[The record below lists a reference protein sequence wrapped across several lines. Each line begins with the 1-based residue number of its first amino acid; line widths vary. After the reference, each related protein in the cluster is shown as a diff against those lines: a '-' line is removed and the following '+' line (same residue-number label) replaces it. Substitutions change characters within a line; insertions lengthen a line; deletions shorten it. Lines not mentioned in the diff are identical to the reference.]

1 MVVTKTSGGATL
13 IAALLVAL
21 SLAVGPVPGAA
32 GAQEPGPRT
41 LELTPS
47 NGSGVGGTAR
57 LAETGRGVEVR
68 LDIEGLPESGVEHL
82 AHIHEGATCADDR
95 AGNGA
100 PVEFPLE
107 SVVAEGGAG
116 SSTSTTDATFDE
128 LLDGEEPYYINVHA
142 EQTEPETVPPGVAC
156 ANILSTSA
164 SASAD
169 ASGTLADTGGVS
181 PLAVL
186 LAAGAILAS
195 LGAATG
201 YLLRRPAA

>member
-1 MVVTKTSGGATL
+1 MMVRKMSGGAAL
-13 IAALLVAL
+13 VAAVLVAL
-21 SLAVGPVPGAA
+21 SLAVGPVVDAA
-32 GAQEPGPRT
+32 VAQEPGPRT

-57 LAETGRGVEVR
+57 LAETSRGVEVR
-68 LDIEGLPESGVEHL
+68 LNLEGLPESGVEHL
-82 AHIHEGATCADDR
+82 AHIHKGATCADDR

-107 SVVAEGGAG
+107 SVVAEGGVG

-128 LLDGEEPYYINVHA
+128 LLGSEEPYYVNVHA
-142 EQTEPETVPPGVAC
+142 EQTDPETVPPGVAC
-156 ANILSTSA
+156 ADIVPVSA
-164 SASAD
+164 SASTG
-169 ASGTLADTGGVS
+169 ASDTLADTGGVS

-201 YLLRRPAA
+201 YLLRRPTA

>member
-1 MVVTKTSGGATL
+1 MMVRKTSGGATL
-13 IAALLVAL
+13 VAAVLVAL
-21 SLAVGPVPGAA
+21 SLASGPVAGATE
-32 GAQEPGPRT
+32 AQEPEPP

-68 LDIEGLPESGVEHL
+68 LNLEGLPEDGVEHL
-82 AHIHEGATCADDR
+82 AHIHKGATCADDR

-107 SVVAEGGAG
+107 SVVAEGGVG

-128 LLDGEEPYYINVHA
+128 LLGGEEPYYVNVHA
-142 EQTEPETVPPGVAC
+142 EQTDPETVPPGVAC
-156 ANILSTSA
+156 ADVLSTSA
-164 SASAD
+164 SASAS

>member
-1 MVVTKTSGGATL
+1 MVRKTSGSATL
-13 IAALLVAL
+13 VAAVLVTL
-21 SLAVGPVPGAA
+21 SLASGPVAGATE
-32 GAQEPGPRT
+32 AQEPGPP

-68 LDIEGLPESGVEHL
+68 LNLEGLPEDGVEHL
-82 AHIHEGATCADDR
+82 AHIHKGATCADDR

-107 SVVAEGGAG
+107 SVVAEGGVG
-116 SSTSTTDATFDE
+116 SSTSITDATFDE
-128 LLDGEEPYYINVHA
+128 LLGGEEPYYVNVHA
-142 EQTEPETVPPGVAC
+142 EQTDPETVPPGVAC
-156 ANILSTSA
+156 ADVLSTSA
-164 SASAD
+164 SASAG

>member
-1 MVVTKTSGGATL
+1 MMVRKTSGGATL
-13 IAALLVAL
+13 VAAVLVAL
-21 SLAVGPVPGAA
+21 SLASGPVAGATE
-32 GAQEPGPRT
+32 AQEPGSP

-68 LDIEGLPESGVEHL
+68 LNLEGLPEDGVEHL
-82 AHIHEGATCADDR
+82 AHIHKGATCADDR

-107 SVVAEGGAG
+107 SVVAEGGVG
-116 SSTSTTDATFDE
+116 SSTSITDATFDE
-128 LLDGEEPYYINVHA
+128 LLGGEEPYYVNVHA
-142 EQTEPETVPPGVAC
+142 EQTDPETVPPGVAC
-156 ANILSTSA
+156 ADVLSTSA
-164 SASAD
+164 S

>member
-1 MVVTKTSGGATL
+1 MTTRTYGGAAL
-13 IAALLVAL
+13 VAALLVAL
-21 SLAVGPVPGAA
+21 GFALVPAA
-32 GAQEPGPRT
+32 GPAAAQEPGSRA

-47 NGSGVGGTAR
+47 NGSGVGGTAM
-57 LAETGRGVEVR
+57 LAEAGRGVEVR
-68 LDIEGLPESGVEHL
+68 LDLEGLPEDGVEHL
-82 AHIHEGATCADDR
+82 AHIHKGATCADDR

-107 SVVAEGGAG
+107 SVLAEGGGG
-116 SSTSTTDATFDE
+116 SSTSTADTTFDE
-128 LLDGEEPYYINVHA
+128 LLGGEEPYYVNVHA
-142 EQTEPETVPPGVAC
+142 EQTDPETVPPGVAC
-156 ANILSTSA
+156 ADIVPVSA
-164 SASAD
+164 SASAG

-201 YLLRRPAA
+201 YLLRRPTA